1 MKPFKLEEQ
10 SKIQSGFI
18 TPEDYFEKNA
28 NALMAQLQTTPKTIS
43 LWDRYKRPI
52 WSAAA
57 VLVIGLSIGMYWKI
71 QTNIEVEAHWVA
83 IESYVAEHADLTD
96 EAYLDYV
103 NEIALDT
110 LLQNTTDTKVIE
122 EVLLENGELDQYI
135 TQ

>member
-10 SKIQSGFI
+10 RKLKSGFI

-28 NALMAQLQTTPKTIS
+28 NVLLAQLQTTPKTIS

-71 QTNIEVEAHWVA
+71 QTNTEEEAHWAA

-96 EAYLDYV
+96 EAYIDYV
-103 NEIALDT
+103 NETALDT